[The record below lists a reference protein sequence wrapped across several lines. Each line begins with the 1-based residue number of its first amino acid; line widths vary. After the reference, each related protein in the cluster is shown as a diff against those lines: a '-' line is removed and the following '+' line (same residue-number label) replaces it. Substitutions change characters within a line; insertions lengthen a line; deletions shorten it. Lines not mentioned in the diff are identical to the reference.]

1 MRNVWS
7 LICTTANNDDVRKL
21 SWFKDHRKQIVN
33 KRKRVSHSTCCPWW
47 CGGTR
52 FLKAL
57 TESRLLQCSYR
68 QYAKNK
74 CLSFHPSS
82 LMMWGNSASS
92 KISERRQKPH
102 RHLTENKQKGHSP
115 SSHIFSIC
123 EQTNVLCIPPFVPDD
138 VMNFRFFKAHR
149 THIENSSLPHRT
161 SKKETLTQFS
171 YLQYEKNKQKRCC
184 VFHPLFL
191 MIWGT
196 SKTQSSTR
204 ADWKIINISRT

>member
-33 KRKRVSHSTCCPWW
+33 KRKRVSHITCCPWW

-92 KISERRQKPH
+92 KIRERRQKPH
-102 RHLTENKQKGHSP
+102 RHLTENKKGTLAQFTYILNLWTNQCAVYSTLRPWWCDEFQILQSSP
-115 SSHIFSIC
+115 NADWTLI
-123 EQTNVLCIPPFVPDD
+123 V
-138 VMNFRFFKAHR
+138 
-149 THIENSSLPHRT
+149 T
-161 SKKETLTQFS
+161 SPNIKKETLTEFS
-171 YLQYEKNKQKRCC
+171 YL
-184 VFHPLFL
+184 
-191 MIWGT
+191 
-196 SKTQSSTR
+196 
-204 ADWKIINISRT
+204 